1 MMMMIEKKHKY
12 MRPSELR
19 WLKVVALVL
28 LRLEQRIRGR
38 TKRGG
43 GGGPCENQSNL
54 KLKKIR
60 TSYEIRDLFSFMFL
74 DGF

>member
-19 WLKVVALVL
+19 WLKVVAQVL

-38 TKRGG
+38 TKGG
-43 GGGPCENQSNL
+43 V
-54 KLKKIR
+54 KVVRVR
-60 TSYEIRDLFSFMFL
+60 TRVI
-74 DGF
+74 